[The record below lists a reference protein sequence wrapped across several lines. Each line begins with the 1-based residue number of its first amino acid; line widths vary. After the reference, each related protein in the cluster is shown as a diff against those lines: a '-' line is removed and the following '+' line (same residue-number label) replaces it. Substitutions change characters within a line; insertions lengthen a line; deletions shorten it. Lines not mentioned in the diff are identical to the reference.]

1 MATEQIEVKIVLDDG
16 SIQKGFFNIE
26 KKAEQSANSI
36 SNNLNR
42 ALGTVGKI
50 AGVVSA
56 ALGAISLKKAI
67 SESIEAENAS
77 VKLNLALRNLGLATR
92 ENIQS
97 FSNYASGLEKTTG
110 IESDLITENASLLV
124 SLGKLSG
131 DGLNRA
137 TKAAVDLSKG
147 LSIDLG
153 SAFDL
158 VAKASTGNVTALSRY
173 GLKINES
180 IPQGEKFATTLKLI
194 EQRFGGM
201 AEAISNN
208 TFSGSL
214 DKLNVSM
221 NNFFETIG
229 NVITRSPVVRE
240 TFKFMSE
247 AITNLTMQIDKF
259 GKSGAFDNFIKLAVN
274 DLLPT
279 FKILTSAGEIF
290 FRSLYTGFKAVQ
302 FIFQAT
308 VAIIAQAADAVIQ
321 DVIRPIGTLISK
333 GLGAVVGLIDKE
345 TGKAITLAGENIVSS
360 MSEFSTI
367 ATESTASVAQDS
379 YAQLT
384 AATEQ
389 TFSTQISGTIN
400 AFAENYANRINL
412 VKDANN
418 SLKTNFQDTAASVGS
433 SALTVS
439 GGFSSAFDGM
449 KTAATD
455 FAANATANFQQVGK
469 AAFNTLGTGAANAF
483 AAFGKAAAKGEN
495 ALQAFADSLLATMG
509 QMAVQLG
516 SQFILQGIAYLW
528 AGMPNGPS
536 LIAAGAAL
544 AAFGGILSAAG
555 GGSASASPAAGT
567 STAGGGIA
575 IEPTTLAPE
584 QTQPTQPGTVVNL
597 NVEGSIFD
605 SSETSSR
612 LVSLLNDSFQNQGT
626 TLVQA

>member
-42 ALGTVGKI
+42 ALGTIGKI

-240 TFKFMSE
+240 TLKFMSE

-259 GKSGAFDNFIKLAVN
+259 GKSGAFDNFIKSAVN

-321 DVIRPIGTLISK
+321 DVIKPIGTLISK

>member
-42 ALGTVGKI
+42 ALGTIGKI

-259 GKSGAFDNFIKLAVN
+259 GKSGAFDNFIKSAVN

-516 SQFILQGIAYLW
+516 SQFILQGVAYLW

-584 QTQPTQPGTVVNL
+584 QTQPTQPGTIVNL
-597 NVEGSIFD
+597 NVEGSIMD
-605 SSETSSR
+605 TPETGLR
-612 LVSLLNDSFQNQGT
+612 LAQILSDSFQNQGT